1 MSFYQEL
8 PYPVFIGTGS
18 ILTSGGTEN
27 LKPGQLALVD
37 ASTYQALPAGA
48 TVAEHPRVLVA
59 GGSWH
64 AVDSLSKFIGG
75 LKESDKTQDF
85 LGKDVLEFHAST
97 PTLLSQDIQQIGWD
111 GVNACDSLAF
121 DCGTSYFFKVNVS
134 GEDVFRTYS
143 RPLYRF
149 IELRTNCCPADTN
162 CTQGECDEA
171 RDPTFYAKKLAG
183 LINNDVELKYFVKAE
198 AVVSNY
204 SATSATHRAYHLD
217 ICDNGDIV
225 ALAAVQN
232 AYPTKQVFRY
242 ARNGSVST
250 YELVDLISNGAPAN
264 FTPTGSI
271 LLAVCGACPAG
282 YTAVA
287 AFDYYIVRRPIA
299 GSENFAGGTTT
310 FTNTVNTDYGVTG
323 STFLGQDGA
332 VALVQIKLAGG
343 ATAPTAVKDD
353 VIVFSHGVDAKCTP
367 PAASSVAWTSFQDRY
382 KVARTQCVTLQRD
395 CGTVGNS
402 LPEMQA
408 YYASDDSIVP
418 GSITII
424 TSGTCNDTYELQQYN
439 DTAVVDDCLSPAPVT
454 YKDVAAF
461 RGFQWSDCPC
471 GAGDSDALPGSPV
484 YAGVRIIGAYADT
497 RFDNCSFEPTDY
509 FSQRPLRIR
518 VSQVDSNG
526 NPCDKG
532 TKVTPVQYG
541 TVATQTGEWLIRQ
554 YLKSLS
560 LHAYGAWSS
569 DPRIRQILDQQ
580 YLSFID
586 RNKLYKVYYIVY
598 NQDRFRAN
606 FNTMQ
611 PNDKFETIVAFDQGV
626 DTSTFE
632 SVFGGYFSQVGVVL
646 KNRG

>member
-8 PYPVFIGTGS
+8 PYPVFVGTGS
-18 ILTSGGTEN
+18 VLTSGGTEN

-37 ASTYQALPAGA
+37 ASTYQAVGTTA
-48 TVAEHPRVLVA
+48 TAVEHPRLLIA

-64 AVDSLSKFIGG
+64 TTDSLSKFIGG
-75 LKESDKTQDF
+75 LKESKKTEDF
-85 LGKDVLEFHAST
+85 LVKDVMEFHTSD
-97 PTLLSQDIQQIGWD
+97 PTLLTQDIQQIGWD

-134 GEDVFRTYS
+134 GEDVFRTFS

-183 LINNDVELKYFVKAE
+183 LINSDVELKYFVRAE

-204 SATSATHRAYHLD
+204 AATSANYRAYH
-217 ICDNGDIV
+217 INVCDNGDVV

-242 ARNGSVST
+242 SRSGSTST
-250 YELVDLISNGAPAN
+250 YELVDLISNGAPGT
-264 FTPTGSI
+264 FTPTGSV
-271 LLAVCGACPAG
+271 LLAICGACPSG

-287 AFDYYIVRRPIA
+287 AADYYIVRRPIA

-310 FTNTVNTDYGVTG
+310 FTNTVNSDYGVTG
-323 STFLGQDGA
+323 SVFLGQDGA
-332 VALVQIKLAGG
+332 VALVQIKTTAG
-343 ATAPTAVKDD
+343 ATVTALKDD
-353 VIVFSHGVDAKCTP
+353 VVVFSHSNDAKCTP
-367 PAASSVAWTSFQDRY
+367 PAASAIAWTTFEDRY
-382 KVARTQCVTLQRD
+382 KTTRTQCVTLQRD

-408 YYASDDSIVP
+408 YYANDASIVA
-418 GSITII
+418 GSIVISA
-424 TSGTCNDTYELQQYN
+424 SGTCNDTYQLQQYN
-439 DTAVVDDCLSPAPVT
+439 DTAVVDGCLSPAATNFP
-454 YKDVAAF
+454 DVPAF
-461 RGFQWSDCPC
+461 NGFQWADCPC
-471 GAGDSDALPGSPV
+471 ASPNPDALPGSPV

-518 VSQVDSNG
+518 VSQVDSKG

-554 YLKSLS
+554 YLKSMS
-560 LHAYGAWSS
+560 LEAYGAWSS

-586 RNKLYKVYYIVY
+586 RTKLYKVYYIVY
-598 NQDRFRAN
+598 TQDRFRAN

-611 PNDKFETIVAFDQGV
+611 PNDKFETIVAFETGI

-632 SVFGGYFSQVGVVL
+632 TVFGGMFSQVGVYL
-646 KNRG
+646 KKRG